1 MTPLL
6 DSDIKFLPGVGPKRA
21 ELLNKELGVSTFRDL
36 LYTFPFRYV
45 DRSRF
50 YSIREIDSSAAYIQ
64 LRGRITRLEKV
75 GQGRA
80 QIGRASCRE
89 RVFSRV

>member
-1 MTPLL
+1 MPQIL

-21 ELLNKELGVSTFRDL
+21 ELLKNELGVSTFRDL

-50 YSIREIDSSAAYIQ
+50 YGIREIDSSTAYIQ
-64 LRGRITRLEKV
+64 LRGRITRVE
-75 GQGRA
+75 
-80 QIGRASCRE
+80 
-89 RVFSRV
+89 